1 MKTPQVTILMPALNA
16 ERFLPETL
24 ASIRAQTC
32 GDFEL
37 LAIDD
42 GSTDRTP
49 DLLAACRDPRLR
61 VLRNETRLKLS
72 GALNRGLDEA
82 RGEFVA
88 RMDAD
93 DLMRPDR
100 LACQLAYME
109 RHPEI
114 GCCGGWVR
122 AFGEGPRNILKF
134 PAGAENLKAFAL
146 FYSPFAHPTV
156 LFRREWFARE
166 GLRYDGSFYPTED
179 YELWARALERFPCDN
194 LPRVLVDYRVHGQSM
209 TGGEWTDMDAQTVRV
224 QRGIL
229 AKLGIEPTAEEA
241 RLHRAASMGLLP
253 AAPESF
259 VQAEAW
265 LRKLEEANRI
275 RGAYEPAALA
285 DVLNYVWFRTAMA
298 AVRKLGGAAWRAYR
312 ASPLAERGTHASWRR
327 WTVRAAAWKAG
338 FGGGRR

>member
-1 MKTPQVTILMPALNA
+1 MKAPKVTILMPALNA

-24 ASIRAQTC
+24 ASIWAQTF

-37 LAIDD
+37 LVIDD

-61 VLRNETRLKLS
+61 VLRNEKRLKLA

-82 RGEFVA
+82 RGEWIA

-93 DLMRPDR
+93 DLMRRDR
-100 LACQLAYME
+100 LAWQVAHVE

-114 GCCGGWVR
+114 GCCGGWAR
-122 AFGEGPRNILKF
+122 TFGDGRRKTLEF
-134 PAGAENLKAFAL
+134 PAGAEDLKAFAL

-156 LFRREWFARE
+156 LFHRERFAQA

-179 YELWARALERFPCDN
+179 YELWSRALAEFPCAN
-194 LPRVLVDYRVHGQSM
+194 LPRVLVDYRVHGNSM
-209 TGGEWTDMDAQTVRV
+209 TGGEWSDMDAQTVRV
-224 QRGIL
+224 QRRTL
-229 AKLGIEPTAEEA
+229 ARLGLEPTEDEA
-241 RLHRAASMGLLP
+241 RIHRAASMGQLP

-259 VQAEAW
+259 ARTEAW

-275 RGAYEPAALA
+275 RGAFEPDALA
-285 DVLNYVWFRTAMA
+285 DMLNYVWFRMAMGT
-298 AVRKLGGAAWRAYR
+298 VRELGGAAWKEYR
-312 ASPLAERGTHASWRR
+312 RSRLATLGAHAVRR
-327 WTVRAAAWKAG
+327 KWTVRAAAWKAG
-338 FGGGRR
+338 LAGGRR

>member
-1 MKTPQVTILMPALNA
+1 MSAPKVTLLMPALNA

-24 ASIRAQTC
+24 ASIWAQTC

-49 DLLAACRDPRLR
+49 EILAACRDPRLR
-61 VLRNETRLKLS
+61 VLRNEKRLKLA
-72 GALNRGLDEA
+72 GALNRGLNEA

-100 LACQLAYME
+100 LARQLAHVE

-122 AFGEGPRNILKF
+122 TFGDGLRKTLKF
-134 PAGAENLKAFAL
+134 PCGAEDLKAFSL
-146 FYSPFAHPTV
+146 FYSPFAHPSV
-156 LFRREWFARE
+156 LFRREWFEKE
-166 GLRYDGSFYPTED
+166 GLRYDGSYYPTED
-179 YELWARALERFPCDN
+179 YELWSRALAKFPCAN
-194 LPRVLVDYRVHGQSM
+194 LPRVLVDYRIHGNSM
-209 TGGEWTDMDAQTVRV
+209 TGGEWRDMDAQTVRV
-224 QRGIL
+224 QRRML
-229 AKLGIEPTAEEA
+229 AQLGIEPTEEES
-241 RLHRAASMGLLP
+241 RIHRAASMGRLP
-253 AAPESF
+253 ASPEAF
-259 VQAEAW
+259 AQAEAW

-275 RGAYEPAALA
+275 RGMFGADALA
-285 DVLNYVWFRTAMA
+285 DMLNYVWFRTAMA
-298 AVRKLGGAAWRAYR
+298 AVRDMGGAAWKEYR
-312 ASPLAERGTHASWRR
+312 RSRLAAMGAHAELRR

>member
-1 MKTPQVTILMPALNA
+1 MKSPRVTILMPALNA

-24 ASIRAQTC
+24 ASIWAQTC

-49 DLLAACRDPRLR
+49 DVLAACRDPRLR
-61 VLRNETRLKLS
+61 VLRNEKRLKLA

-100 LACQLAYME
+100 LVWQLAYLD

-114 GCCGGWVR
+114 GCCGGWVHT
-122 AFGEGPRNILKF
+122 FGDGPRKTLKF
-134 PAGAENLKAFAL
+134 PANAEDLKAFAL
-146 FYSPFAHPTV
+146 FYAPFAHPSV

-166 GLRYDGSFYPTED
+166 GLRYDGAYYPTED
-179 YELWARALERFPCDN
+179 YELWARALARFPCAN

-209 TGGEWTDMDAQTVRV
+209 TGGEWSDMDAQTVRV
-224 QRGIL
+224 QRSIL
-229 AKLGIEPTAEEA
+229 ANLGIEPTAEES
-241 RLHRAASMGLLP
+241 RLHRAASMGQLP
-253 AAPESF
+253 AEPESF
-259 VQAEAW
+259 VQAETW

-285 DVLNYVWFRTAMA
+285 EVLNYVWFRTAMA
-298 AVRKLGGAAWRAYR
+298 AVRKMGGAAWRAYR
-312 ASPLAERGTHASWRR
+312 ASPLAERGAHASLRR

-338 FGGGRR
+338 FGGGCR